1 MWSLFLAVFYNLFL
15 CLNGGSDSPVILA
28 VQQGEHV
35 IPVDTLSP
43 DFQGCM
49 TFTGTQALE
58 PGQYMF
64 VQDNRR
70 LFNFLISRQ
79 ETVSI
84 RFTATINNGRT
95 EDIQIDGSEE
105 NNAYM
110 RFYRFL
116 QDKYALINK
125 ILDSDSDSG
134 PEVKLRE
141 VERMEGTIREYTHFL
156 ADRFDSCMLGIIARN
171 VFTPQLSNED
181 DPAHYL
187 DYVDFMDPRYLNTSI
202 LPVRLKEFFTQ
213 KLVQQPDTLIRHA
226 DLILERD
233 MHPRVRAYCA
243 RYLFS
248 LFFTSEIMGME
259 RVAVHIAREYFIND
273 PSLSE
278 DPEMLREMETYVQ
291 FNSQCLTGMNAP
303 SLELRDIKGDI
314 RSLYGIR
321 APYTVVFFFE
331 DNCPACSD
339 ELLKLVKF
347 SQSAD
352 NKSVNI
358 YAVYTGDTP
367 NVFEKYSDFFPENWT
382 AVWDPDLS
390 SGFHRKYN
398 VRSTPRIYLLD
409 KNKRIIGRDIGTETL
424 HEIIEDHR
432 SREQIDLPAAP
443 DMILESE
450 NGESYALYDIQSYY
464 TVLYLYDPACA
475 TCGMVTHLLYD
486 LFEST
491 RDTGIRFS
499 AVYTGND
506 YKSWRKWLAE
516 GGYTGW
522 INLWNPSGDNRI
534 TRNYN
539 INDIPLI
546 LLLDEDKKIVADHLS
561 VETLTYI
568 LKELM
573 PYDPL
578 F

>member
-28 VQQGEHV
+28 LQQGEHV
-35 IPVDTLSP
+35 LPVDTLSP

-49 TFTGTQALE
+49 TFMGEKALE

-70 LFNFLISRQ
+70 LFNFLISRR
-79 ETVSI
+79 EPVTI
-84 RFTATINNGRT
+84 RFIATLNKGRT
-95 EDIQIDGSEE
+95 EDIKIDGSEE

-116 QDKYALINK
+116 QDKYAVINN
-125 ILDSDSDSG
+125 ILDSDSN
-134 PEVKLRE
+134 PEEKLLE
-141 VERMEGTIREYTHFL
+141 VERLEGTIREYTYFL
-156 ADRFDSCMLGIIARN
+156 AGQFDSCMLGIIARN
-171 VFTPQLSNED
+171 VFTPQDADGD
-181 DPAHYL
+181 DPMRYL
-187 DYVDFMDPRYLNTSI
+187 DHIDFKDPRYLNTSI
-202 LPVRLKEFFTQ
+202 FPVRLKEFFTQ
-213 KLVQQPDTLIRHA
+213 KLVQQPDTLMRYT
-226 DLILERD
+226 DLILQKD
-233 MHPRVRAYCA
+233 MHPSVRAYCA
-243 RYLFS
+243 RYLFT

-259 RVAVHIAREYFIND
+259 RVAVYIASEYFLKD
-273 PSLSE
+273 PTISD

-303 SLELRDIKGDI
+303 ALELPDLAGNIL
-314 RSLYGIR
+314 SLYAIR

-347 SQSAD
+347 SQNAD
-352 NKSVNI
+352 NKDVQL
-358 YAVYTGDTP
+358 YAVYTGD
-367 NVFEKYSDFFPENWT
+367 NRDVFEKYSDFFPGNWT

-409 KNKRIIGRDIGTETL
+409 RNKIIIGRDIGTETL
-424 HEIIEDHR
+424 NEIMTDHR
-432 SREQIDLPAAP
+432 SREQVDLPAAP
-443 DMILESE
+443 DMVLETE
-450 NGESYALYDIQSYY
+450 NGESYALYDIQSSY

-491 RDTGIRFS
+491 RDMKICFS
-499 AVYTGND
+499 AVYTGDD

-522 INLWNPSGDNRI
+522 INLWNPSGDDRI
-534 TRNYN
+534 YRHYN

-546 LLLDEDKKIVADHLS
+546 LLLDESKRIVADHVS

-573 PYDPL
+573 PNDQL

>member
-15 CLNGGSDSPVILA
+15 CLNGGSESPVILA
-28 VQQGEHV
+28 MQQGEHV

-49 TFTGTQALE
+49 TFTGEEALE

-70 LFNFLISRQ
+70 LFNFLISRR
-79 ETVSI
+79 EPVTI
-84 RFTATINNGRT
+84 RFIATLNRSRT

-105 NNAYM
+105 NNVYM

-116 QDKYALINK
+116 QDKYSMINN
-125 ILDSDSDSG
+125 ILDSDSG
-134 PEVKLRE
+134 PDEKLLE
-141 VERMEGTIREYTHFL
+141 VERMEGTIREYTNFL
-156 ADRFDSCMLGIIARN
+156 AGQFDSCMLGIIARN
-171 VFTPQLSNED
+171 VFTPEQTDGED
-181 DPAHYL
+181 PLHYL
-187 DYVDFMDPRYLNTSI
+187 DYIDFTDPRYLNTSI

-213 KLVQQPDTLIRHA
+213 KLLQQPDTLICYT
-226 DLILERD
+226 DLLLKED

-243 RYLFS
+243 QYLFT

-273 PSLSE
+273 PALSD
-278 DPEMLREMETYVQ
+278 DPEMLREMENYVE
-291 FNSQCLTGMNAP
+291 FNSRCLTGMNAP
-303 SLELRDIKGDI
+303 PLELPDKEGNI

-321 APYTVVFFFE
+321 ALYSVVFFFE

-347 SQSAD
+347 SQKTD
-352 NKSVNI
+352 NKDI
-358 YAVYTGDTP
+358 IIFAVYTGD
-367 NVFEKYSDFFPENWT
+367 NRDVFVKYSDFFPENWT
-382 AVWDPDLS
+382 AVWDPHLS
-390 SGFHRKYN
+390 SGFQKMYN

-409 KNKRIIGRDIGTETL
+409 RNKIIIGRDIGTETL
-424 HEIIEDHR
+424 NEIIEDHR
-432 SREQIDLPAAP
+432 SRNVVDSSIAP
-443 DMILESE
+443 NIVLETES
-450 NGESYALYDIQSYY
+450 GESYALYDIKSSY
-464 TVLYLYDPACA
+464 TVLFLYDPACA
-475 TCGMVTHLLYD
+475 TCGMTTHLLYD

-491 RDTGIRFS
+491 RNMGILFS

-506 YKSWRKWLAE
+506 YKSWRIWLAE
-516 GGYTGW
+516 GGYTEW
-522 INLWNPSGDNRI
+522 INLWNPSGDDRI
-534 TRNYN
+534 YRYYN

-573 PYDPL
+573 PHDSL

>member
-15 CLNGGSDSPVILA
+15 CLNGGSESPVILA
-28 VQQGEHV
+28 MQQGEHV

-49 TFTGTQALE
+49 TFTGEEALE

-70 LFNFLISRQ
+70 LFNFLISRR
-79 ETVSI
+79 EPVTI
-84 RFTATINNGRT
+84 RFIATLNRGRT

-116 QDKYALINK
+116 QDKYSIINN
-125 ILDSDSDSG
+125 ILDSDSG
-134 PEVKLRE
+134 PDEKLLE
-141 VERMEGTIREYTHFL
+141 VERMEGTIREYTNFL
-156 ADRFDSCMLGIIARN
+156 AGQFDSSMLGIIARN
-171 VFTPQLSNED
+171 VFTPETTGDD
-181 DPAHYL
+181 DPIHYL
-187 DYVDFMDPRYLNTSI
+187 DYIDFTDPRYLNTSI

-213 KLVQQPDTLIRHA
+213 KLLQQPDTLIRFT
-226 DLILERD
+226 DLLLKED

-243 RYLFS
+243 QYLFS

-273 PSLSE
+273 PALS
-278 DPEMLREMETYVQ
+278 DDAEMLREMKTYVE
-291 FNSQCLTGMNAP
+291 FNSRCLTGMNAP
-303 SLELRDIKGDI
+303 PLKLPDKEGNI

-321 APYTVVFFFE
+321 APYSVVFFFE

-339 ELLKLVKF
+339 EMLKLVKF
-347 SQSAD
+347 SQLSE
-352 NKSVNI
+352 NKDITI
-358 YAVYTGDTP
+358 YSVYTGDNR
-367 NVFEKYSDFFPENWT
+367 NVFVKYSEFLPENWT
-382 AVWDPDLS
+382 VVWDPDLS
-390 SGFHRKYN
+390 SGFHKMYN

-409 KNKRIIGRDIGTETL
+409 RNKIIIGRDIGTETL
-424 HEIIEDHR
+424 NEIIEDHR
-432 SREQIDLPAAP
+432 SQNSVDLPAAP
-443 DMILESE
+443 DMVLETE
-450 NGESYALYDIQSYY
+450 NGESYALYDIQSSY
-464 TVLYLYDPACA
+464 TVLFLYDPACA

-486 LFEST
+486 LFENT
-491 RDTGIRFS
+491 RNMGIRFS

-516 GGYTGW
+516 GGYTEW
-522 INLWNPSGDNRI
+522 INLWNPSGDDRI
-534 TRNYN
+534 YRNYN

-573 PYDPL
+573 PHDSL

>member
-15 CLNGGSDSPVILA
+15 CLNGGSESPVILA
-28 VQQGEHV
+28 MQQGEHV

-49 TFTGTQALE
+49 TFTGEEALE

-70 LFNFLISRQ
+70 LFNFLISRH
-79 ETVSI
+79 EPVTI
-84 RFTATINNGRT
+84 RFIATLNRSRT
-95 EDIQIDGSEE
+95 EDIHIDGSEE

-116 QDKYALINK
+116 QDKYSMINN
-125 ILDSDSDSG
+125 ILDSDSG
-134 PEVKLRE
+134 PDEKLLE
-141 VERMEGTIREYTHFL
+141 VERMEGTIREYTNFL
-156 ADRFDSCMLGIIARN
+156 AEQFDSCMLGIIARN
-171 VFTPQLSNED
+171 VFTPGQTDGED
-181 DPAHYL
+181 PLHYL
-187 DYVDFMDPRYLNTSI
+187 DYIDFTDPRYLNTSI

-213 KLVQQPDTLIRHA
+213 KLLQQPDTLICYT
-226 DLILERD
+226 DLLLKED

-243 RYLFS
+243 QYLFT

-273 PSLSE
+273 PALSD
-278 DPEMLREMETYVQ
+278 DPEMLREMENYVE
-291 FNSQCLTGMNAP
+291 FNSRCLTGMNAP
-303 SLELRDIKGDI
+303 PLELPDKEGNI

-321 APYTVVFFFE
+321 APYSVVFFFE

-347 SQSAD
+347 SQKTE
-352 NKSVNI
+352 NKDI
-358 YAVYTGDTP
+358 IIFAVYTGD
-367 NVFEKYSDFFPENWT
+367 NRDVFVKYSDFFPENWT
-382 AVWDPDLS
+382 AVWDPHLS
-390 SGFHRKYN
+390 SGFQKMYN

-409 KNKRIIGRDIGTETL
+409 RNKIIIGRDIGTETL
-424 HEIIEDHR
+424 NDIIEDHR
-432 SREQIDLPAAP
+432 SRNVVDSPVAP
-443 DMILESE
+443 DIVLETE
-450 NGESYALYDIQSYY
+450 NGESYALYDIKSSY
-464 TVLYLYDPACA
+464 TVLFLYDPACA
-475 TCGMVTHLLYD
+475 TCGMTTHLLYD

-491 RDTGIRFS
+491 RNTGIRFS

-506 YKSWRKWLAE
+506 YKSWRMWLAE
-516 GGYTGW
+516 GGYTEW
-522 INLWNPSGDNRI
+522 INLWNPSGDDRI
-534 TRNYN
+534 YRHYN

-573 PYDPL
+573 PHDSL

>member
-15 CLNGGSDSPVILA
+15 CLNGGSESPVILA
-28 VQQGEHV
+28 MQQGEHV

-49 TFTGTQALE
+49 TFTGEEALE

-70 LFNFLISRQ
+70 LFNFLISRR
-79 ETVSI
+79 EPVTI
-84 RFTATINNGRT
+84 RFIATLNRSRT

-105 NNAYM
+105 NNVYM

-116 QDKYALINK
+116 QDKYSMINN
-125 ILDSDSDSG
+125 ILDSDSG
-134 PEVKLRE
+134 PDEKLLE
-141 VERMEGTIREYTHFL
+141 VERMEGTIREYTNFL
-156 ADRFDSCMLGIIARN
+156 AGQFDSCMLGIIARN
-171 VFTPQLSNED
+171 VFTPEQTDGED
-181 DPAHYL
+181 PLHYL
-187 DYVDFMDPRYLNTSI
+187 DYIDFTDPRYLNTSI

-213 KLVQQPDTLIRHA
+213 KLLQQPDTLICYT
-226 DLILERD
+226 DLLLKED

-243 RYLFS
+243 QYLFT

-273 PSLSE
+273 PALSD
-278 DPEMLREMETYVQ
+278 DPEMLREMENYVE
-291 FNSQCLTGMNAP
+291 FNSRCLTGMNAP
-303 SLELRDIKGDI
+303 PLELPDKEGNI

-321 APYTVVFFFE
+321 ALYSVVFFFE

-347 SQSAD
+347 SQKTE
-352 NKSVNI
+352 NKDI
-358 YAVYTGDTP
+358 IIFAVYTGD
-367 NVFEKYSDFFPENWT
+367 NRDVFVKYSDFFPENWT
-382 AVWDPDLS
+382 AVWDPHLS
-390 SGFHRKYN
+390 SGFQKMYN

-409 KNKRIIGRDIGTETL
+409 RNKIIIGRDIGTETL
-424 HEIIEDHR
+424 NEIIEDHR
-432 SREQIDLPAAP
+432 SRNVVDSSIAP
-443 DMILESE
+443 NIVLETES
-450 NGESYALYDIQSYY
+450 GESYALYDIKSSY
-464 TVLYLYDPACA
+464 TVLFLYDPACA
-475 TCGMVTHLLYD
+475 TCGMTTHLLYD

-491 RDTGIRFS
+491 RNMGILFS

-506 YKSWRKWLAE
+506 YKSWRIWLAE
-516 GGYTGW
+516 GGYTEW
-522 INLWNPSGDNRI
+522 INLWNPSGDDRI
-534 TRNYN
+534 YRYYN

-573 PYDPL
+573 PHDSL

>member
-28 VQQGEHV
+28 IQQGEYV
-35 IPVDTLSP
+35 VPVDTLSP
-43 DFQGCM
+43 DFQGCV
-49 TFTGTQALE
+49 TFTGEQALE

-70 LFNFLISRQ
+70 LFNFLVSRP
-79 ETVSI
+79 EPVSI
-84 RFTATINNGRT
+84 RFIATINKGRT

-110 RFYRFL
+110 RFYQFL

-125 ILDSDSDSG
+125 ILDSDSDTQ
-134 PEVKLRE
+134 VKLQE
-141 VERMEGTIREYTHFL
+141 VERMEGTIRDYTHFL
-156 ADRFDSCMLGIIARN
+156 AGQFDSCMLGIIARN
-171 VFTPQLSNED
+171 VFTPEPSNED
-181 DPAHYL
+181 DTLHYL
-187 DYVDFMDPRYLNTSI
+187 DYIDFMDPRYLNTSI

-213 KLVQQPDTLIRHA
+213 KLEQQPDTLISYT
-226 DLILERD
+226 DLFLKEE
-233 MHPRVRAYCA
+233 MHPRVRVYCA
-243 RYLFS
+243 RYLFT

-259 RVAVHIAREYFIND
+259 RVAVHIAQAYFLND
-273 PSLSE
+273 PSFSD

-291 FNSQCLTGMNAP
+291 FNSQCLTGMKAP
-303 SLELRDIKGDI
+303 SLDLPDAEGTV
-314 RSLYGIR
+314 RSLYAISV
-321 APYTVVFFFE
+321 PHTVVFFFE
-331 DNCPACSD
+331 DSCPACSD

-352 NKSVNI
+352 NKSVKI
-358 YAVYTGDTP
+358 YAVYTGDTR
-367 NVFEKYSDFFPENWT
+367 NAFVKYSNFFPENWIT
-382 AVWDPDLS
+382 VWDPDLS
-390 SGFHRKYN
+390 SGFQRKYN

-409 KNKRIIGRDIGTETL
+409 KNKIIIGRDIGTETL
-424 HEIIEDHR
+424 NEILQDQR
-432 SREQIDLPAAP
+432 SREEVKLPAAP
-443 DMILESE
+443 DMILETE
-450 NGESYALYDIQSYY
+450 NGESYALHDIESSY
-464 TVLYLYDPACA
+464 TVLYLYDPSCA
-475 TCGMVTHLLYD
+475 TCGMVTHILYD

-491 RDTGIRFS
+491 RDKGIRFS
-499 AVYTGND
+499 AVYTGDD

-516 GGYTGW
+516 GGYNEW
-522 INLWNPSGDNRI
+522 INLWNPSGDARI
-534 TRNYN
+534 TSSYN

-546 LLLDEDKKIVADHLS
+546 LLLDEDKKIIADHLS